1 MEVCYLVDF
10 DEGETRVP
18 RKSPQA
24 RLGLVETDSP
34 PTMILASFNLSS
46 LKAAM
51 MAIKMSLE
59 NKQLGNGDYFV
70 VISSSLPPL
79 LLTEHSAN

>member
-1 MEVCYLVDF
+1 MDF
-10 DEGETRVP
+10 DEGQTRVP

-24 RLGLVETDSP
+24 RLGLIETQ
-34 PTMILASFNLSS
+34 PTYNDISKLLSS

-59 NKQLGNGDYFV
+59 NKHLGNGDYFV
-70 VISSSLPPL
+70 MIASSLPPL

>member
-1 MEVCYLVDF
+1 MDF

-24 RLGLVETDSP
+24 RLGLIKTQ
-34 PTMILASFNLSS
+34 PTYNDISELLSS
-46 LKAAM
+46 LKATM

-59 NKQLGNGDYFV
+59 NKHLGNGDYFV
-70 VISSSLPPL
+70 MIASSLPPL
-79 LLTEHSAN
+79 LLTEHAAN

>member
-1 MEVCYLVDF
+1 MDF

-24 RLGLVETDSP
+24 RLGLIETQ
-34 PTMILASFNLSS
+34 PTYNDISELLSS

-59 NKQLGNGDYFV
+59 NKHLGNGDYFV
-70 VISSSLPPL
+70 MIASSLPPL

>member
-1 MEVCYLVDF
+1 MDF

-24 RLGLVETDSP
+24 RLGLIETQ
-34 PTMILASFNLSS
+34 PTYNDISELLSS

-59 NKQLGNGDYFV
+59 NKHLGNGDHFV
-70 VISSSLPPL
+70 MIASSLPPL

>member
-1 MEVCYLVDF
+1 MDF

-24 RLGLVETDSP
+24 RLGLIETQ
-34 PTMILASFNLSS
+34 PTYNDISELLSS

-59 NKQLGNGDYFV
+59 NKHLGNGDYFV
-70 VISSSLPPL
+70 MIASSLPPL
-79 LLTEHSAN
+79 MLTEHSAN